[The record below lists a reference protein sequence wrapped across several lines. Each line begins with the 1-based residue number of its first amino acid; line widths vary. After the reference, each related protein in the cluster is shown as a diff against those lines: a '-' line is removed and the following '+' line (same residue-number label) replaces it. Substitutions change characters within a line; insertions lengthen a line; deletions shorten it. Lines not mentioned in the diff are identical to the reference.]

1 MTDYSQP
8 DFYRFNQDS
17 LKLVKWVSR
26 QVSKASQLL
35 DLGAGCGIIGIELA
49 NLLRPDNLN
58 LLEVQTDFLPH
69 IQENIKTQLKHQIP
83 VEVVNESFGKWS
95 PEKKYDLITC
105 NPPYFLPGRG
115 EPYKDSRRELAR
127 SFVLDNWKIFFHTID
142 QAMTESGQTYL
153 VVKDDSVILDAIV
166 KSNHLFNLQVT
177 KESDL
182 VFLKLS
188 RLNKN

>member
-8 DFYRFNQDS
+8 DFYRFNEDS
-17 LKLVKWVSR
+17 LKLVEWVSMKI
-26 QVSKASQLL
+26 STASQLL
-35 DLGAGCGIIGIELA
+35 DLGAGCGVIGIELA
-49 NLLRPDNLN
+49 NIIRPDKLD
-58 LLEVQTDFLPH
+58 LLEAQIDFFPH

-127 SFVLDNWKIFFHTID
+127 SFVLDNWNIFFQTID
-142 QAMTESGQTYL
+142 KAMTETGQAFL
-153 VVKDDSVILDAIV
+153 VVKNDFVLIDTIR
-166 KSNHLFNLQVT
+166 KSNLLFELQLAEEGNLI
-177 KESDL
+177 
-182 VFLKLS
+182 FLKLS

>member
-17 LKLVKWVSR
+17 LKLVKWVSTK
-26 QVSKASQLL
+26 VSKASQLL

-49 NLLRPDNLN
+49 NILRPDKLS
-58 LLEVQTDFLPH
+58 LLEAQMDFFPH
-69 IQENIKTQLKHQIP
+69 LKSNIKTQLKPQIP

-127 SFVLDNWKIFFHTID
+127 SFVLDNWKIFFETVD
-142 QAMTESGQTYL
+142 KAMTESGQAFL
-153 VVKDDSVILDAIV
+153 VVKEDSVILDTI
-166 KSNHLFNLQVT
+166 KKNNQLFDLQVF
-177 KESDL
+177 EERNL
-182 VFLKLS
+182 AFLELS